1 MSFFITHIQDPEWGD
16 YYELAKPGYIALI
29 ALIILA
35 IAVAAIIVGR
45 KQKTER
51 FSSKTLAF
59 AGIALALAFATSFV
73 KLEMPMGG
81 SVTLFSMFFITYI
94 GYVYG
99 INVGLVT
106 AFAYSLLQFIQSGGS
121 YFLSP
126 FQTFLRIYR
135 ARTFRPLVQE
145 KERPNYRIY
154 RSLRSTRIIPHHR
167 RIYVLDGLYAR
178 LVPQE
183 TYKYLLYR
191 LQLQLHPY

>member
-106 AFAYSLLQFIQSGGS
+106 
-121 YFLSP
+121 
-126 FQTFLRIYR
+126 
-135 ARTFRPLVQE
+135 
-145 KERPNYRIY
+145 
-154 RSLRSTRIIPHHR
+154 
-167 RIYVLDGLYAR
+167 
-178 LVPQE
+178 
-183 TYKYLLYR
+183 
-191 LQLQLHPY
+191 